1 MHARVADYLS
11 DHGCGRAPRAAFGA
25 RDRLRQRTLH
35 LAIKL
40 ARANESG

>member
-1 MHARVADYLS
+1 VSLIISAITAAA
-11 DHGCGRAPRAAFGA
+11 GRRGRTFGA